1 MFLADSQWT
10 DRSPA
15 DVEVPEWWGGRS
27 KSTLYINTVFP
38 HTAFY
43 SHTLPPL
50 YTACLHY
57 TGRKE
62 CRGTLFPARL

>member
-15 DVEVPEWWGGRS
+15 GVEVPEWWGGRS
-27 KSTLYINTVFP
+27 KSTLYINTVF
-38 HTAFY
+38 Y

-50 YTACLHY
+50 H
-57 TGRKE
+57 GQERV
-62 CRGTLFPARL
+62 